1 MIKSLHINEFCRS
14 IMILCIS
21 KLCCWL
27 TSYSVHK
34 LAPYSNRKITGC
46 LSFMERM
53 DHLRFEDTMN
63 SFWVKLVRGLETALI
78 ELMCMKFHSES
89 EQIWAQWNA
98 LLMARVYICILVR
111 NKFSSHQSYIMIWK
125 IKILLLITKPWDQRC
140 KSGQSRFDCSLDN
153 AN

>member
-1 MIKSLHINEFCRS
+1 
-14 IMILCIS
+14 MILRIS

-27 TSYSVHK
+27 TPCWVDK
-34 LAPYSNRKITGC
+34 LARYGNRKITGC

-63 SFWVKLVRGLETALI
+63 SFWLKLVRGLQTALI

-98 LLMARVYICILVR
+98 LLMARENTKRVYICILER
-111 NKFSSHQSYIMIWK
+111 NKFSSHQSYIIIWK
-125 IKILLLITKPWDQRC
+125 IKILLLITKTWDQRW

>member
-1 MIKSLHINEFCRS
+1 
-14 IMILCIS
+14 MILRIS

-27 TSYSVHK
+27 TPYSGNK
-34 LAPYSNRKITGC
+34 LAPYGNRKITGC

-63 SFWVKLVRGLETALI
+63 SFGLKLVRGLQTALV

-98 LLMARVYICILVR
+98 LLMARVNKKRVYVCILER
-111 NKFSSHQSYIMIWK
+111 KKFSSHQSYIMIWK
-125 IKILLLITKPWDQRC
+125 VKILLLITKPWDQRR